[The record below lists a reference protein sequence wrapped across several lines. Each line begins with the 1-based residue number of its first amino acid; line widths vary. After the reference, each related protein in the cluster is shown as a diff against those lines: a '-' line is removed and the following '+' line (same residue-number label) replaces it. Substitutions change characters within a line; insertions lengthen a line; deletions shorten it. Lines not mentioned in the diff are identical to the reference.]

1 MNKKSTSIKLLIL
14 IPVFIL
20 GIIALVSNIEAM
32 RSIRSVNSNA
42 STITDEYMKQM
53 EVMQGIQNETQNIHK
68 FALSHIIATDLDTM
82 VGLVDSIRK
91 KQTQVDEYLT
101 EYKKYISQEDKEAY
115 EKLSSDFEGMK
126 AEIANLLAFSAN
138 SAKEDA
144 YALAN
149 GTVAEYSNSIQSQI
163 QSISDKTAEN
173 SEAARKDLA
182 MVYKSSLVENTV
194 MIVLSIIALGAAL
207 YVVFFQ
213 VVRPLLAT
221 NREIRAIIS
230 SIEQGQGDLTKR
242 VKVIANNEI
251 GNLGQGINN
260 FMDRLQEIMR
270 LLQENTA
277 KMNTVVYDVLESV
290 NTSNDS
296 VTDLSAL
303 TEELSATMQEVA
315 DSAEVINRDADSV
328 RGEVNSIAR
337 KSDDISSYSKE
348 MKAHAEKIENAARLN
363 KETTSAKIK
372 EMLVVLNQSIED
384 SKSVNQVNSLTEEIL
399 SISSQT
405 NLLSL
410 NASIEAA
417 RAGEAGKGFAVV
429 AGEISQLAASSRD
442 TANRIQ
448 GINEVV
454 TAAVYN
460 LAENTQNL
468 IEYVNSDILPG
479 FQEFAES
486 GSDYKEKATYIEDVM
501 TEFAGMTD
509 ELKMVV
515 DEIATSINT
524 ITVSIEDGVN
534 GVNGAADSTQNLVR
548 DMENIT
554 RHMVD
559 NEMIAD
565 NLKRETEIF
574 TNL

>member
-53 EVMQGIQNETQNIHK
+53 EVMQDIQNETQNIHK
-68 FALSHIIATDLDTM
+68 YALSHIIATDLDTM
-82 VGLVDSIRK
+82 VGLVDSIRE
-91 KQTQVDEYLT
+91 KQTLVDEYLT
-101 EYKKYISQEDKEAY
+101 EYKKYVSEEDKKAY
-115 EKLSSDFEGMK
+115 EKLSSDFVGMK
-126 AEIANLLAFSAN
+126 SEIANLLAFSAN

-163 QSISDKTAEN
+163 QSLSDKITEN

-182 MVYKSSLVENTV
+182 VVYKSSLVENTV

-207 YVVFFQ
+207 YVVFFL

-221 NREIRAIIS
+221 NKEIRAIIS

-242 VKVIANNEI
+242 VKVTANNEI

-315 DSAEVINRDADSV
+315 DSAEVINKAADSV

-348 MKAHAEKIENAARLN
+348 MKDHAEKIENAARLN
-363 KETTSAKIK
+363 KETTSAKVK

-399 SISSQT
+399 NISSQT

-454 TAAVYN
+454 TAAVHN

-509 ELKMVV
+509 ELKVVV

>member
-1 MNKKSTSIKLLIL
+1 MNKKSISIKLLIL

-42 STITDEYMKQM
+42 STITDEYMKQI
-53 EVMQGIQNETQNIHK
+53 EVMEDIQNETQNIHK

-82 VGLVDSIRK
+82 VGLVDSIRE
-91 KQTQVDEYLT
+91 KQALVDEYLT
-101 EYKKYISQEDKEAY
+101 EYKKYLSEEDKKAY
-115 EKLSSDFEGMK
+115 EKLASDFQGMK
-126 AEIANLLAFSAN
+126 SEIANLLAFSAN

-149 GTVAEYSNSIQSQI
+149 GAVAEYSNSIQSQI
-163 QSISDKTAEN
+163 QTLSDRTSEN

-182 MVYKSSLVENTV
+182 SVYKSSIVENTI

-207 YVVFFQ
+207 YVVFFL

-221 NREIRAIIS
+221 NKEIRAIIS

-242 VKVIANNEI
+242 VKVTSNNEI

-277 KMNTVVYDVLESV
+277 KMNVVVNDVLTSV

-315 DSAEVINRDADSV
+315 DSAEIINKDADSV
-328 RGEVNSIAR
+328 REEVNSIAR
-337 KSDDISSYSKE
+337 KSDDINMYSKE

-363 KETTSAKIK
+363 KETTSAKVK
-372 EMLVVLNQSIED
+372 EMLVVLNKSIED

-454 TAAVYN
+454 TAAVHN

-501 TEFAGMTD
+501 TQFVAMTD
-509 ELKMVV
+509 ELKVVV

-534 GVNGAADSTQNLVR
+534 GVNGAADSTQNLVM

-554 RHMVD
+554 KHMAD
-559 NEMIAD
+559 NEMIAE
-565 NLKRETEIF
+565 NLKQETAVF
-574 TNL
+574 TKV